1 MGLGFTPQGAGST
14 LPLDAFL
21 RSALEAEWLSP
32 QDLAAYEQ
40 TVIRSPGSLFNPESH
55 RPLTAAFFGG
65 TGVGKSSLLNQLAG
79 QEIARTGIE
88 RPTSREVSIFLHE
101 SVEFQQLPDDL
112 PVSDVRMARHANEPM
127 RQILWIDMPDIDS
140 VDSANRDIVLQW
152 LPHIDVVIYVVSP
165 ERYRDDKGWR
175 LLREYGGDHAWIFV
189 LNQWDRGEPIQYDDF
204 RRLLTDAG
212 FFDPIVL
219 KTIAKSRADSRSVQ
233 SELNELERILGE
245 ISSQHLMAQLEA
257 HAGIARLDALRNVLS
272 HVETALGARSD
283 FRSLTPRWREIWD
296 EAVQDLMEGLEWT
309 LIALVRMMSGR
320 MSDKVTEST
329 SQDTPSPQ
337 QPSAMPVIWDEWAA
351 GRAQDT
357 LAQLM
362 VATGEQGLPLK
373 PLRNRLSPFVE
384 STGRRV
390 VQQGQLRLRQ
400 ALALPGNAAQRAAMR
415 VAGLL
420 SILLPSLALGWASYQ
435 VVIGYYESATHH
447 LDYLGTDFAVHTLLL
462 IGLAWLGPWFVY
474 TRLRPSVEAS
484 ALKGLRSGVRQALE
498 SAGEE
503 VIGAL
508 ETTASDH
515 LKLLDTLGAIKAE
528 LDQVASQANQ
538 DYAPLV
544 RRMISR
550 NGTPP
555 NSSV

>member
-1 MGLGFTPQGAGST
+1 MGQGLTPVGAGST

-21 RSALEAEWLSP
+21 KSAVEREWLSP
-32 QDLAAYEQ
+32 QDLANYEQ
-40 TVIRSPGSLFNPESH
+40 IAIRSPGSLFNPESH

-79 QEIARTGIE
+79 QDIARTGIE

-175 LLREYGGDHAWIFV
+175 LLQEYGGDHAWIFI
-189 LNQWDRGEPIQYDDF
+189 LNQWDRGEAIQYDDF
-204 RRLLTDAG
+204 KRLLTEAG
-212 FFDPIVL
+212 FSDPIVL
-219 KTIAKSRADSRSVQ
+219 KTIAKSLTDSRSGP

-257 HAGIARLDALRNVLS
+257 HAGIARLDALRDVLANLE
-272 HVETALGARSD
+272 VVLGAKSD

-296 EAVQDLMEGLEWT
+296 EAVHDLMEGLEWT
-309 LIALVRMMSGR
+309 LIALVRMMSSR
-320 MSDKVTEST
+320 MSDNAVERTP
-329 SQDTPSPQ
+329 QDTSSSQTSP
-337 QPSAMPVIWDEWAA
+337 MPVIWDEWAS

-362 VATGEQGLPLK
+362 VATGEKGLPLK
-373 PLRNRLSPFVE
+373 PLRHALSPFVE
-384 STGRRV
+384 STGRQV
-390 VQQGQLRLRQ
+390 VQRGQLRLRQ
-400 ALALPGNAAQRAAMR
+400 ALALPGNALQRTAMR

-420 SILLPSLALGWASYQ
+420 SILLPSLALAWASYQ
-435 VVIGYYESATHH
+435 VVMGYYESATQH
-447 LDYLGTDFAVHTLLL
+447 LDYLGTDFAVHTVLL
-462 IGLAWLGPWFVY
+462 IGLAWLAPWFVY

-484 ALKGLRSGVRQALE
+484 ALKGLRTGVRQALE

-503 VIGAL
+503 VIGTL
-508 ETTASDH
+508 ESTAKAH
-515 LKLLDTLGAIKAE
+515 QQLLDSLVAIRAD
-528 LDQVASQANQ
+528 LDKEAAQANQ

-550 NGTPP
+550 NGKPQ